1 MCDPGRRHR
10 HPILIAKIT
19 VADFA
24 FLVERSTIV
33 AAPHSAIFDSHCLFW
48 LSKPEKRSNRF
59 LPDMADPSNPS
70 SAAHYSQ
77 YRLRVTA
84 GPSYSPTTHKL
95 VPVNAAETLTFETPS
110 IILSL
115 CVRIKH
121 FTGFPPS
128 SPVTAEK
135 YFAQD
140 LHKYDQ
146 YSISFSLIPKVDI
159 PGEDLVF
166 GNDFDRPLRDRLP
179 PGANQALR
187 IVKWWI
193 DPGLDGDM
201 YADKPYLYGP
211 ALSSWNYLRIG
222 DEVIPKNQ
230 LPPKEKKNNEEKHE
244 WKAPYASV
252 QEFHNTIVEEGCEGT
267 GCDVRSSLS
276 IPADSAARKKH
287 FLTASNLSDFI
298 FEAGRLY
305 QSDFGNGYLD
315 FNDFSLKLPGFSLN
329 VVGYVDSKTHEL
341 RYTLKNRRTG
351 EVYAVVVFTLLFGEE
366 LQEAERQHGSTN
378 VDDSGET
385 KIASQSKIEGRNILE
400 DEDDVD

>member
-1 MCDPGRRHR
+1 M
-10 HPILIAKIT
+10 T
-19 VADFA
+19 
-24 FLVERSTIV
+24 T
-33 AAPHSAIFDSHCLFW
+33 
-48 LSKPEKRSNRF
+48 
-59 LPDMADPSNPS
+59 DPSDT
-70 SAAHYSQ
+70 SAASHYSQ

-84 GPSYSPTTHKL
+84 GPSYNPSTHKI
-95 VPVNAAETLTFETPS
+95 VPVNASETLTFETPS

-121 FTGFPPS
+121 FTGFPAS

-135 YFAQD
+135 YFASE
-140 LHKYDQ
+140 LHKSDQ
-146 YSISFSLIPKVDI
+146 YGISFSFIPKADI

-211 ALSSWNYLRIG
+211 ALSSWNVLRIG
-222 DEVIPKNQ
+222 DQVIPKEQ
-230 LPPKEKKNNEEKHE
+230 LPPSPDEGKDENHE
-244 WKAPYASV
+244 WKAPHASA
-252 QEFHNTIVEEGCEGT
+252 EDFHNTIVEEGCEGT
-267 GCDVRSSLS
+267 GCEVRDSLS

-287 FLTASNLSDFI
+287 YLTTQNLSDFT

-305 QSDFGNGYLD
+305 QTDFGNAYLD
-315 FNDFSLKLPGFSLN
+315 FNDFSLKLPGFSVN
-329 VVGYVDSKTHEL
+329 VIAYVDSKTHEL

-351 EVYAVVVFTLLFGEE
+351 EVYGVVVFTLLFGEE
-366 LQEAERQHGSTN
+366 LEQIEREHGGTN
-378 VDDSGET
+378 VQDSTDKEEGKEGKGDSENIPDD
-385 KIASQSKIEGRNILE
+385 
-400 DEDDVD
+400 DDDID

>member
-1 MCDPGRRHR
+1 
-10 HPILIAKIT
+10 
-19 VADFA
+19 
-24 FLVERSTIV
+24 
-33 AAPHSAIFDSHCLFW
+33 
-48 LSKPEKRSNRF
+48 
-59 LPDMADPSNPS
+59 MADPSDPS

-84 GPSYSPTTHKL
+84 GPSYSPTTHKT
-95 VPVNAAETLTFETPS
+95 VPVNAAETLTFETS
-110 IILSL
+110 SLILSL
-115 CVRIKH
+115 CVRIKR
-121 FTGFPPS
+121 FTGFPPT

-135 YFAQD
+135 YFSTE
-140 LHKYDQ
+140 LHKSDQ
-146 YSISFSLIPKVDI
+146 YSIAFSFIPKVDV

-211 ALSSWNYLRIG
+211 ALSSWNMLRIG

-230 LPPKEKKNNEEKHE
+230 LPAAEESKSNDEKHE
-244 WKAPYASV
+244 WKAPHASA
-252 QEFHNTIVEEGCEGT
+252 QEFHDSIVEEGCNGS
-267 GCDVRSSLS
+267 GCEVRSSLS
-276 IPADSAARKKH
+276 IPSDSAARKKH
-287 FLTASNLSDFI
+287 FLTPANLADFT

-305 QSDFGNGYLD
+305 QADFGNGYLD

-329 VVGYVDSKTHEL
+329 VVGYIDSKTHEL
-341 RYTLKNRRTG
+341 RYTLKNRKTD

-366 LQEAERQHGSTN
+366 LKQAEKEYGGAN
-378 VDDSGET
+378 VDNGDDKRKDDGQKEV
-385 KIASQSKIEGRNILE
+385 KADDEQIPE
-400 DEDDVD
+400 DEDDID